1 VDVNTMDAGEVGRR
15 IKRVRGEKN
24 LTLKMVEAASGVSAT
39 HVSEIERGETVPTIG
54 ALARIARALGKRTA
68 FFLEENELGDASVLT
83 AESLVRESTA
93 GGAAALE
100 RLTASIPGGSVQAIR
115 VTLAPGRTHRAAPHR
130 HDGVEALLVT
140 RGSVRVEIDRES
152 YVLHPG
158 DTLHFDAS
166 RAHAYFNASREQEA
180 VLIWIAS
187 RRDVD

>member
-1 VDVNTMDAGEVGRR
+1 MLDAHEVGRR

-39 HVSEIERGETVPTIG
+39 HVSEIERGETIPTIK
-54 ALARIARALGKRTA
+54 ALSRIAHALGKRTA

-83 AESLVRESTA
+83 SESLVRESTP

-115 VTLAPGRTHRAAPHR
+115 VTLSAGRSHRSTSHR
-130 HDGVEALLVT
+130 HHGAEALLVL
-140 RGSVRVEIDRES
+140 RGMVRVEIDRQPFT
-152 YVLHPG
+152 LHPG
-158 DTLHFDAS
+158 DCIYYDAG
-166 RAHAYFNASREQEA
+166 RQHAYFNASREQEA
-180 VLIWIAS
+180 VIVWMAS